1 MQLIHVVVQQ
11 KHIIVNNYT
20 PIKKNKNSH
29 GKVDTKFK
37 IGVEKSVN
45 GEGFLGAET
54 VLVRFDL

>member
-1 MQLIHVVVQQ
+1 MK
-11 KHIIVNNYT
+11 KH
-20 PIKKNKNSH
+20 KNSH

-54 VLVRFDL
+54 VLVRFDLRWTKISM